1 MIAVGVALVFGALVF
16 LLLLR
21 TALTDGVR
29 ASAERDAASLVQE
42 IETSG
47 LASLSDEGDDDEL
60 FQVIDESGRVL
71 AASETAEGLGM
82 LLPPGSDDGGTVR
95 IVGED
100 ANFVL
105 EPDDV
110 DSDSDSSA
118 DSTGPSGELTVIA
131 GRSTEEVSDTLGT
144 VVPLVIAAVVVLLAL
159 LATTT
164 WFVVGRALRPV
175 DGMRREVDAVTAT
188 NLDRRVADPGS
199 DDELGR
205 LAQTM
210 NRMLDRLDESQK
222 SQRRFISDASHEL
235 KSPLAS
241 LRQYAEV
248 ARLYPDRVT
257 AEDLSDAVLDEGA
270 RLERLVQNM
279 LVLAHAD
286 EHSLAVTRHPVDL
299 DDLLL
304 AEAAR
309 LRASTGLAIDSSGIG
324 AGRVLGDSSLLAQV
338 VRNLAD
344 NGARHATGRL
354 SLALSE
360 AGTTVTLSIEDD
372 GPGVDKADRERVFDR
387 FVRLDDAR
395 AREAGGSGLGLA
407 IVREIVVAHGGS
419 VLLGDSSL
427 GGARIEIRLPAAS
440 DPAL

>member
-1 MIAVGVALVFGALVF
+1 VIAVGVALVFGALVF

-29 ASAERDAASLVQE
+29 ASAERDAASIVQE

-60 FQVIDESGRVL
+60 FQVVDESGRVL

-82 LLPPGSDDGGTVR
+82 LLAPGADDGGTVR
-95 IVGED
+95 IVDED
-100 ANFVL
+100 ATFVL

-110 DSDSDSSA
+110 DTDFGDNSVSGA
-118 DSTGPSGELTVIA
+118 TSGELTVIA

-144 VVPLVIAAVVVLLAL
+144 VVPLVIAAVVLLLAL
-159 LATTT
+159 LAATT

-175 DGMRREVDAVTAT
+175 DGMRREVDAVSAT

-257 AEDLSDAVLDEGA
+257 AADLSDAVLDEGA

-309 LRASTGLAIDSSGIG
+309 LRASTDVTIDSSGIG

-354 SLALSE
+354 ALALSE
-360 AGTTVTLSIEDD
+360 AGTMVTLLIDDD
-372 GPGVDKADRERVFDR
+372 GPGIDKADRERVFDR

-419 VLLGDSSL
+419 VRLGDSSL
-427 GGARIEIRLPAAS
+427 GGARVEIRLPAAA
-440 DPAL
+440 DPAQ

>member
-427 GGARIEIRLPAAS
+427 GGARVEIRLPAAS